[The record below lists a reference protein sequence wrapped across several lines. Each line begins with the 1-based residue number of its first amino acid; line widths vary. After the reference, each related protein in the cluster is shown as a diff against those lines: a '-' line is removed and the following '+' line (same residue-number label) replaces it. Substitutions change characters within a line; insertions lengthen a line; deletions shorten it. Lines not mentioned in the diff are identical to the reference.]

1 MLELAARTTGAGL
14 IAPRIAPG
22 GGVVFVKPL
31 ARIPWVG
38 LRLVWGGLGRRG
50 QPLLRQDRSLLFPG
64 HRAYLRQHLGDILAQ
79 AVQHA
84 FKKEIWMALSLPV
97 VAWGVYKMNK
107 MIKENR
113 EILPL
118 LAVSGA
124 FVFVLSSLKMPSVTG
139 SCSHPTGT
147 GMGAILFGPWI
158 TAVLSAIVLIYQAL
172 FLAHGGLTTL
182 GANIFSMGIA
192 GPLIGYLI
200 YRMATRI
207 GLNMYLSVFLA
218 AMLADWTTYVVTS
231 MQLAL
236 AFPAASGGVV
246 ASFQAFMAIFAITQV
261 PLAVVEGAVT
271 ALMFKYLVRLRGD
284 VLVKLN
290 VASASAIKLLREASQ

>member
-1 MLELAARTTGAGL
+1 
-14 IAPRIAPG
+14 
-22 GGVVFVKPL
+22 
-31 ARIPWVG
+31 
-38 LRLVWGGLGRRG
+38 
-50 QPLLRQDRSLLFPG
+50 
-64 HRAYLRQHLGDILAQ
+64 
-79 AVQHA
+79 
-84 FKKEIWMALSLPV
+84 
-97 VAWGVYKMNK
+97 
-107 MIKENR
+107 
-113 EILPL
+113 LPL

-147 GMGAILFGPWI
+147 GMGAILFGPGI

-192 GPLIGYLI
+192 GPLIGYLV
-200 YRMATRI
+200 YRLASGM
-207 GLNMYLSVFLA
+207 GLGMYLSVFLA
-218 AMLADWTTYVVTS
+218 AMLADWATYLVTS

-236 AFPAASGGVV
+236 AFPAASGGVI
-246 ASFQAFMAIFAITQV
+246 ASFQAFMAVFAITQV

-284 VLVKLN
+284 ILVRLR
-290 VASASAIKLLREASQ
+290 VASASAIRLLQEASP

>member
-1 MLELAARTTGAGL
+1 MHIMEGFL
-14 IAPRIAPG
+14 PH
-22 GGVVFVKPL
+22 
-31 ARIPWVG
+31 PW
-38 LRLVWGGLGRRG
+38 W
-50 QPLLRQDRSLLFPG
+50 
-64 HRAYLRQHLGDILAQ
+64 
-79 AVQHA
+79 
-84 FKKEIWMALSLPV
+84 EIWFVLSLPV
-97 VAWGVYKMNK
+97 VAWGVYKMNR
-107 MIKENR
+107 MIKESR

-147 GMGAILFGPWI
+147 GMGAILFGPGI

-192 GPLIGYLI
+192 GPLIGYLV
-200 YRMATRI
+200 YRLASRM
-207 GLNMYLSVFLA
+207 GLGMYLSVFLA
-218 AMLADWTTYVVTS
+218 AMLADWATYLVTS

-236 AFPAASGGVV
+236 AFPAASGGIV
-246 ASFQAFMAIFAITQV
+246 ASFQAFMAVFAITQL

-284 VLVKLN
+284 ILVRLR
-290 VASASAIKLLREASQ
+290 VASASAIRLLQEASP